1 MNALVSMVVTISI
14 GIVVGTAADYWML
27 DKFVKYALMAV
38 VITLSLRL
46 LRRSNL

>member
-46 LRRSNL
+46 LRRSKI